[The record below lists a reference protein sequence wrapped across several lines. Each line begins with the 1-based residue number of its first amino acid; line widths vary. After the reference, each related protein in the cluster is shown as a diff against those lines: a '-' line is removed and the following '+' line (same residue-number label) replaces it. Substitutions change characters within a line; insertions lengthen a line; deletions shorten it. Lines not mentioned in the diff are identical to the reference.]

1 MPLIIILVA
10 VLGSTALFL
19 FAIALLPKSSEVDKR
34 LADLDR
40 SAINR
45 EVSDSPFARLIDA
58 RQRSKLARKLTAA
71 GWYTTSP
78 AQIIMRTIAGGC
90 AGTAGGISLVHFV
103 GDMSLTWLGLGA
115 GVMFAGFA
123 APTALLNRALEVRQ
137 KAVQRALPDLLDML
151 TTTVEAGV
159 SLNGA
164 LLSSVDAISGPLAE
178 ELKATMSEIRMGR
191 SRADALMAMADR
203 VQQPDLLTTIIAIV
217 QAERLGGNVVA
228 VLEEI
233 SIEAR
238 ESRMMRIEEL
248 AAQLPVKMVFPMALF
263 MLPALIVMIFGPVVA
278 SMMTPK

>member
-1 MPLIIILVA
+1 MPPIIIIVTL
-10 VLGSTALFL
+10 LGGVALFL
-19 FAIALLPKSSEVDKR
+19 FSIALLPQSSVIDKR

-40 SAINR
+40 STVGR
-45 EVSDSPFARLIDA
+45 EVSDNFFSKMIDEQQA
-58 RQRSKLARKLTAA
+58 SKLARKLMAA
-71 GWYTTSP
+71 GWYTTTP
-78 AQIIMRTIAGGC
+78 AQILMRTVAGGA
-90 AGTAGGISLVHFV
+90 AGIAGGISLVTFV
-103 GDMSLTWLGLGA
+103 GDMSWMWLGLGA
-115 GVMFAGFA
+115 GIIFVGFA
-123 APTALLNRALEVRQ
+123 AATVLLNRAVEARQ

-164 LLSSVDAISGPLAE
+164 LVSAVEAISGPLSE
-178 ELKATMSEIRMGR
+178 ELKATMSEVRLGR
-191 SRADALMAMADR
+191 SRAEALMAMAER

-217 QAERLGGNVVA
+217 QAERLGGNIVS

-233 SIEAR
+233 SVEAR

-278 SMMTPK
+278 NMLTPK